1 MEKLIIATTNQGK
14 LREFR
19 DLLQDLDLEIL
30 SLADLNYMEN
40 VNETG
45 TTFAENA
52 QIKAANIFRFYP
64 EYFALAD
71 DSGLC
76 ITDLDNQPGIYSAR
90 FGGENTS
97 YRQKFN
103 LIWQELAARQVP
115 PNKWQAHFTCNLCLI
130 CPWGDVY
137 HYEREFHGQIIAE
150 ARGEDG
156 FGYDPIFY
164 LPEYGK
170 TAAQLP
176 LALKDKISHRA
187 LAMKALLAD
196 LPHILNKR

>member
-64 EYFALAD
+64 EAFALAD

-76 ITDLDNQPGIYSAR
+76 ITALDNQPGIYSAR
-90 FGGENTS
+90 FGGENTP